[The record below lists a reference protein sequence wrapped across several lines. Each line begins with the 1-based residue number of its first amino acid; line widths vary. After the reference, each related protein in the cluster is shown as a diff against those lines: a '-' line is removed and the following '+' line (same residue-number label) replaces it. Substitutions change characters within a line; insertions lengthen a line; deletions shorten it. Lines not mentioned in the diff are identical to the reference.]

1 MFRYGHWECGT
12 VDGKRRKACL
22 VTLVDRKGQYLLK
35 GKVEKKVQFV
45 NSVMLRELK
54 D

>member
-1 MFRYGHWECGT
+1 M
-12 VDGKRRKACL
+12 